1 MHLPAVF
8 ANVLWLS
15 SNQASRFPSGK
26 VLHIRECEPPGAD
39 ASLKEDIKLPVDAAL
54 GFGEA
59 EVRPGEEEGTGASPE
74 KASLGVPIPCL
85 GAQHARHQH
94 ADDDIGLNQ

>member
-1 MHLPAVF
+1 MHLLAVL
-8 ANVLWLS
+8 ATVLWFH
-15 SNQASRFPSGK
+15 QALCLPSGK
-26 VLHIRECEPPGAD
+26 VLHICEGEAPGAD
-39 ASLKEDIKLPVDAAL
+39 ASLKEDIKLPIDAAL

-59 EVRPGEEEGTGASPE
+59 EVRPGEEDGTGASPE